1 MNIYQKNVE
10 VWDILIRVFHWSLM
24 VSFIVAYLTRT
35 GKNELHI
42 YAGYTVLGLI
52 IFRVVWGFI
61 GSRHARFSQFV
72 TSYSPVERYVKSLF
86 SKKPKRYVGHN
97 PLGGWMVI
105 AMLITLFML
114 SYSGLKLYA
123 IQAGEGP
130 LAVQM
135 QSINPIS
142 SAYAQND
149 IEQFLIKEK
158 DEVGEDYWQELH
170 AQYTYLMLVLS
181 ALHVAGVLISSAL
194 FKENFVKEMLT
205 GKKSGNK

>member
-10 VWDILIRVFHWSLM
+10 VWDILIRIFHWSLV

-61 GSRHARFSQFV
+61 GSRHARFSHFV
-72 TSYSPVERYVKSLF
+72 TSYSAVERYVKSLF
-86 SKKPKRYVGHN
+86 SKKPKRFVGHN

-114 SYSGLKLYA
+114 SYSGFKLYA
-123 IQAGEGP
+123 VQGGDGS

-135 QSINPIS
+135 PSINPIA
-142 SAYAQND
+142 SAYAQDD
-149 IEQFLIKEK
+149 IEQYLIKEK
-158 DEVGEDYWQELH
+158 DEVGEDYWKELH
-170 AQYTYLMLVLS
+170 GQYTNLMLVLI
-181 ALHVAGVLISSAL
+181 ALHLAGVLVSTVVY
-194 FKENFVKEMLT
+194 KENVVKEMLT
-205 GKKSGNK
+205 GKKTNNK

>member
-61 GSRHARFSQFV
+61 GSRHARFGNFV
-72 TSYSPVERYVKSLF
+72 TSYSPVERYVKNLF

-114 SYSGLKLYA
+114 SYSGLKLHD
-123 IQAGEGP
+123 IQSGGGP
-130 LAVQM
+130 ITMQM
-135 QSINPIS
+135 PSINPIS
-142 SAYAQND
+142 SAYAQD
-149 IEQFLIKEK
+149 DVEQFLIREK
-158 DEVGEDYWQELH
+158 DEVGEDYWKELH
-170 AQYTYLMLVLS
+170 AQYTYLMLVLI
-181 ALHVAGVLISSAL
+181 ALHLAGVVVSSVL
-194 FKENFVKEMLT
+194 YKENIVKEMLT
-205 GKKSGNK
+205 GKKANNK